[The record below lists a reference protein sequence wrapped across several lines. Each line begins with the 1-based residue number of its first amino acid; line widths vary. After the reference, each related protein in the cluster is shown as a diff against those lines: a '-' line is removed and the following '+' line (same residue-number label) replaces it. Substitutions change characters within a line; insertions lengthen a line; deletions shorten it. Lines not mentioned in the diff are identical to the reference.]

1 MPQMAAERCVGT
13 WRNRTRLVLTVIR
26 VIVAVM
32 ITVTAN
38 RHQNARAQTNNQQK
52 RHQYPYAWLVFHV
65 CSPFFSRWG
74 ALRLNVAR
82 VAHP

>member
-1 MPQMAAERCVGT
+1 VPQMAAERCVGT

-38 RHQNARAQTNNQQK
+38 RHQNARTQINDQQK
-52 RHQYPYAWLVFHV
+52 RDQYPYLRVDFHV
-65 CSPFFSRWG
+65 CSPFFCS
-74 ALRLNVAR
+74 
-82 VAHP
+82 